1 MIRKSLCVSSAVFL
15 VFQLA
20 NVSAQESSE
29 KEIPPKVPETSLSVT
44 SHAIQLNGEPLKYTA
59 TAGYLLINEDTEK
72 PKANIFFTAYTKDGA
87 EDESRRPITF
97 GDVPAAVEFGRVAA
111 APVNTLRQQPHRCQE
126 ISVCF

>member
-1 MIRKSLCVSSAVFL
+1 MIRKSLCVSSAAFP

-72 PKANIFFTAYTKDGA
+72 PKANIFWVYADSCG
-87 EDESRRPITF
+87 
-97 GDVPAAVEFGRVAA
+97 
-111 APVNTLRQQPHRCQE
+111 
-126 ISVCF
+126 